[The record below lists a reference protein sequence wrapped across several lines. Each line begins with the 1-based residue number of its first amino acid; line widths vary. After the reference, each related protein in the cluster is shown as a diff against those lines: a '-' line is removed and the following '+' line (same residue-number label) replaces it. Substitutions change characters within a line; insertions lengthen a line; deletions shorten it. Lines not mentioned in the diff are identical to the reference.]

1 MDLLQT
7 PRATRNGHQSGLG
20 LTLSLLVCVLPL
32 SAWSQTD
39 SAPAP
44 EVSELRRELAGHNFI
59 PSKFSLDPFVS
70 TYVGSETGFGY
81 GSAPG
86 HTFDL
91 CGQMVCPGP
100 GTTANFQV
108 GAFAQ
113 LLDFQY
119 GFLDWW
125 AVRAGTRIVVYSGL
139 NGSGVVGVG
148 TNAQAAFSLG
158 TTMSFKVGDNLRLGG
173 SLDVGFGP
181 SVFLNIAQ
189 GIVDS
194 IKNGVIT
201 SPVDSF
207 SAFSVSP
214 AFVGAWAI
222 SKPLGVTFSVS
233 YTHTQ
238 SSNGESG
245 INANLLATNV
255 LFDFDLKEL
264 NWAPIGLL
272 AGFATSFSVSDVK
285 FLEFRYQAGVMYTGV
300 KALNVGLEVLY
311 NRAPVVGN
319 TNIFLS
325 SVIGLIVL
333 QYNFN

>member
-1 MDLLQT
+1 MDLLKRCGAT
-7 PRATRNGHQSGLG
+7 PRCDRSGVG
-20 LTLSLLVCVLPL
+20 LTLSLLVWLLPL
-32 SAWSQTD
+32 SGWSQTD
-39 SAPAP
+39 TTPAP
-44 EVSELRRELAGHNFI
+44 EPELRRELAGHNFI

-70 TYVGSETGFGY
+70 TYVASETGFGY

-86 HTFDL
+86 RTYDL
-91 CGQMVCPGP
+91 CGQTICPGP
-100 GTTANFQV
+100 GTTANFEV

-125 AVRAGTRIVVYSGL
+125 AVRAGTKIVVYSGL
-139 NGSGVVGVG
+139 NSSGVAGVG
-148 TNAQAAFSLG
+148 TNAAASFSLG
-158 TTMSFKVGDNLRLGG
+158 TTVSFKVGDNLRFAGT
-173 SLDVGFGP
+173 LDVGFGP
-181 SVFLNIAQ
+181 SVFLNITQ
-189 GIVDS
+189 GIIDS

-207 SAFSVSP
+207 SSFTLNP

-222 SKPLGVTFSVS
+222 SKPLGVTFSVGYT
-233 YTHTQ
+233 YTHT
-238 SSNGESG
+238 SNNEAG

-255 LFDFDLKEL
+255 LFDFDLQEL
-264 NWAPIGLL
+264 KWAPIGLL
-272 AGFATSFSVSDVK
+272 AGFSTSFSVSDVR
-285 FLEFRYQAGVMYTGV
+285 FLEFRYQAGIMYTGV

-325 SVIGLIVL
+325 SVIALIVL